1 MTKMNDKS
9 VIVAEPPDL
18 MRLTAEQLNEQK
30 VRFAKRT
37 VQFAEAGYDRFG
49 APEFILD
56 QAEGL
61 VGPVLDA
68 GTGTGITARALAGRG
83 LEVVGVDSCADD
95 LQVAEALT
103 DDAGVAGRIR
113 YLVADAAR
121 LPVPAGHFGSAVAV
135 DFLHHLDAGAPVLR
149 ELVRVVRP
157 GGLIVLADFSAD
169 GFAMVARIHA
179 AEGRVHPEGPVT
191 VDWARGFLDSLGA
204 AEVARASGHLHHV
217 AVFRVPA
224 SGTGRR
230 EGVLP

>member
-1 MTKMNDKS
+1 M
-9 VIVAEPPDL
+9 L
-18 MRLTAEQLNEQK
+18 LTSEHIDAQK
-30 VRFAKRT
+30 AHFAKRT

-56 QAEGL
+56 QAGEL
-61 VGPVLDA
+61 SGPVLDV

-83 LEVVGVDSCADD
+83 LEVVGVDRCADD
-95 LQVAEALT
+95 LQVAQALT
-103 DDAGVAGRIR
+103 DDHGVAGRIR

-121 LPVPAGHFGSAVAV
+121 LPVPDGHFGSAVAV
-135 DFLHHLDAGAPVLR
+135 DFLHHLDSGALVLT
-149 ELVRVVRP
+149 ELVRVVGS
-157 GGLIVLADFSAD
+157 GGLVVLADFSAD
-169 GFAMVARIHA
+169 GFAMVSRIHA
-179 AEGRVHPEGPVT
+179 AEGRAHPEGPVT

-204 AEVARASGHLHHV
+204 AEVARASGHLHQV